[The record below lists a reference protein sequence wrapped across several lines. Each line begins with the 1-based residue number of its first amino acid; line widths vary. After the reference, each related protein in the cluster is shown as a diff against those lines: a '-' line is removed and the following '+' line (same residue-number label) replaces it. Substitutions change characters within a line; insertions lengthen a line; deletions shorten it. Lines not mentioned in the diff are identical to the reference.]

1 MATTEQKL
9 KGISSKESG
18 NNPTNQQ
25 TSNKHGNNR
34 AKIER
39 NFQQQASQQPN
50 NNNNM
55 SNTRY
60 TLFTHAVSK
69 FLVNNLSATSVDQ
82 PIEMLRLEETF
93 ISGNKETVVDV
104 VPHSF
109 RGNSFLFAL
118 HVPKSHIKQTTPSEI
133 EEVFARYFEPYI
145 IPGYMWVKLAEYPEV
160 TYRFTP
166 EREVEKVISLEDT
179 YLLHIEV
186 RYTNAKYIPDSVN
199 HGYDYPFPVVNPD
212 TILSRVKRNEL
223 MKQEES
229 SDAVPGEEP
238 PLDQDVAI
246 NTLKMELSAE
256 KTKVSALQHEL
267 RIQEEMH
274 NSEKE
279 DLTKE
284 LDDTNNQIVHL
295 EVHAGILRRTVKD
308 LQTTAKNRA
317 TQRGETAKTQQEFIR
332 KLYAETSREEDCPIC
347 YETITS
353 ENLYVSDCCHVYC
366 MSCARGCYKANQK
379 CALCRTDLGI
389 HNKAILCP
397 PVKEPLSSMT
407 QPLSSMTQPE
417 IMSVAQQ
424 IWSRQPRL
432 RELLAIRD
440 STNNEIDL
448 VETDEFI
455 PFQITPDET
464 PHGSPRTISAT
475 V

>member
-109 RGNSFLFAL
+109 RGNCFLFAL

-186 RYTNAKYIPDSVN
+186 RYTNAKYIPDSIN

-212 TILSRVKRNEL
+212 TIFSRVKRNEL

-229 SDAVPGEEP
+229 SDAVPSEE
-238 PLDQDVAI
+238 VVSVFKGSII
-246 NTLKMELSAE
+246 NDLSAELSAE

-284 LDDTNNQIVHL
+284 LDGAKRKIIHL
-295 EVHAGILRRTVKD
+295 DLHESILRRAVTD
-308 LQTTAKNRA
+308 LQNTAKNRA

-332 KLYAETSREEDCPIC
+332 KLYAETNREEDCPIC

-397 PVKEPLSSMT
+397 PPVKKPMSSMT
-407 QPLSSMTQPE
+407 QTE

-424 IWSRQPRL
+424 LWSMQPRL
-432 RELLAIRD
+432 RELQARQV
-440 STNNEIDL
+440 STNNVIDL
-448 VETDEFI
+448 VETDTFI
-455 PFQITPDET
+455 PLPITPDET

>member
-1 MATTEQKL
+1 M
-9 KGISSKESG
+9 
-18 NNPTNQQ
+18 
-25 TSNKHGNNR
+25 
-34 AKIER
+34 
-39 NFQQQASQQPN
+39 NFQQEIRQQRNQQPTA
-50 NNNNM
+50 NM

-60 TLFTHAVSK
+60 TLFENAVSK
-69 FLVNNLSATSVDQ
+69 FLVDYLNATSMDHS
-82 PIEMLRLEETF
+82 IEMLRLEETF
-93 ISGNKETVVDV
+93 ISGNKETLVDV

-109 RGNSFLFAL
+109 RGNRFLFAL
-118 HVPKSHIKQTTPSEI
+118 HVPKSQIKQTTPFEI
-133 EEVFARYFEPYI
+133 EEVFARYFDPYMI
-145 IPGYMWVKLAEYPEV
+145 TGYMWVKLAEHPDT
-160 TYRFTP
+160 TYRFNP
-166 EREVEKVISLEDT
+166 EREVEKVIELEDT

-186 RYTNAKYIPDSVN
+186 RYTNAKYIPDSIN

-212 TILSRVKRNEL
+212 RILSRLTRNEL

-229 SDAVPGEEP
+229 SDAVPSEEP
-238 PLDQDVAI
+238 PLDQDGVI
-246 NTLKMELSAE
+246 NNLKTELSAE

-284 LDDTNNQIVHL
+284 LDDTKNQIIHFEL
-295 EVHAGILRRTVKD
+295 HASILRRSVKD
-308 LQTTAKNRA
+308 LQTDAKNRA
-317 TQRGETAKTQQEFIR
+317 AQRGKTAKTQQEFIR
-332 KLYAETSREEDCPIC
+332 KLYAEANREEDCPIC

-397 PVKEPLSSMT
+397 PVKKPMSSMT
-407 QPLSSMTQPE
+407 QTE
-417 IMSVAQQ
+417 ILSVAQELL
-424 IWSRQPRL
+424 SMQPRL
-432 RELLAIRD
+432 QELRARQVA
-440 STNNEIDL
+440 TNNVIDL
-448 VETDEFI
+448 VETDTFI
-455 PFQITPDET
+455 PLPITPDET